1 MQSPSDVLYT
11 RKADLWIYCRSV
23 EDRRHFLEKRNNSP
37 LSIEASFC
45 ESHPVANNALTLL
58 LLLAMK
64 SFFFQLVTVSMDS
77 EGDKF
82 E

>member
-77 EGDKF
+77 ER
-82 E
+82 